1 MDKDKI
7 KGKAKDIA
15 GRVERQAGEWA
26 GSEEHQV
33 KDAVEQ
39 TKGKAQSAVGRMKDV
54 LRKAADDRD
63 RDRNIDENIDE
74 RPRKRRRIAQDKS
87 TRPKEGAR
95 SGALSLSRPPRP
107 GFPRGRHENA
117 CQAAPRSWRCT
128 RL

>member
-63 RDRNIDENIDE
+63 RNIDENIDE
-74 RPRKRRRIAQDKS
+74 RPRKRRRVAQDKS
-87 TRPKEGAR
+87 NTTE
-95 SGALSLSRPPRP
+95 
-107 GFPRGRHENA
+107 RGR
-117 CQAAPRSWRCT
+117 QKRRSFFV
-128 RL
+128 